1 MKKLCCQRL
10 LGVCREAGVGQHWQ
24 SKGGCEDVQCSK
36 EHCLLFLLVCF
47 PLTPARS
54 SQGNERCEG
63 VPPQFP

>member
-24 SKGGCEDVQCSK
+24 SKGGHEDLQCSE
-36 EHCLLFLLVCF
+36 EHCLLFLLVCL

-54 SQGNERCEG
+54 SQGNVRCEG
-63 VPPQFP
+63 MLQLP